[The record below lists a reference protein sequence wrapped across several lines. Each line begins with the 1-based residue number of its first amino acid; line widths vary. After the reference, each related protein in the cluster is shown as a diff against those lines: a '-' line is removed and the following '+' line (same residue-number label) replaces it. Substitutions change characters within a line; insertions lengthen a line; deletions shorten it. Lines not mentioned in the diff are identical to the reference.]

1 MNRELARKRPADV
14 VLKTNS
20 NINLPRH
27 EIIVRS
33 TQREVLDEVHRLARN
48 GEIGAAYTLAET
60 PAGYAVKVV
69 RIRERGRSGFR
80 WALIMALLLSAGL
93 TLLAAWL
100 LINALIPVLPFLT
113 LVAVTWLLLARTHK
127 RASSVTIN
135 QSVHFRHRA

>member
-1 MNRELARKRPADV
+1 MNRELARKHSAGV
-14 VLKTNS
+14 VLRTDS

-27 EIIVRS
+27 EVIVRS
-33 TQREVLDEVHRLARN
+33 TRRQALEEVRRMARS
-48 GEIGAAYTLAET
+48 GEIGSAYALAET

-69 RIRERGRSGFR
+69 RIRERGHGGFR
-80 WALIMALLLSAGL
+80 WALGLALLTSVGL

-100 LINALIPVLPFLT
+100 LVNALLPIFPFVA